1 MVSVQTIHPGEFTF
15 DDLDALPDDGLQY
28 ELVDGML
35 LVTPA
40 PLLVHQRVVTRLI
53 VRLSEQ
59 CPDDLEAF
67 VAPLDFR
74 PTDRRSLQP
83 DLLVVRREDIEP
95 KNIRRPLVL
104 AVEVLSRSTR
114 SKDLLL
120 KRQLYADAGI
130 PTYWVFDPEEPS
142 LCVLRLDGDKYVEDV
157 VVSGTDAYE
166 TDLPYPV
173 RIVPDDMVR

>member
-15 DDLDALPDDGLQY
+15 EDLDALPDDGLQY

-40 PLLVHQRVVTRLI
+40 PFPMHQRAVTQIAL
-53 VRLSEQ
+53 RLSLA
-59 CPDDLEAF
+59 CPPELEAF

-74 PTDRRSLQP
+74 PTNRRSLQP
-83 DLLVVRREDIEP
+83 DVLVARREDVGPE
-95 KNIRRPLVL
+95 NIQRPLLL

-120 KRQLYADAGI
+120 KRSLYADAGI
-130 PTYWVFDPEEPS
+130 PTYWIFDTDKPE
-142 LCVLRLDGDKYVEDV
+142 LIVLRLDGDKYVEIAMV
-157 VVSGTDAYE
+157 QGSDAYE
-166 TDLPYPV
+166 ADLPYPV
-173 RIVPDDMVR
+173 RIGPAEIMS

>member
-15 DDLDALPDDGLQY
+15 EDLDALPDDGLQY

-40 PLLVHQRVVTRLI
+40 PLPLHQQAVVELAFRLRLNCPSDLRV
-53 VRLSEQ
+53 
-59 CPDDLEAF
+59 F

-74 PTDRRSLQP
+74 PTNRRSLQP
-83 DLLVVRREDIEP
+83 DVLVARREDVGPE
-95 KNIRRPLVL
+95 NIQRPLSL

-120 KRQLYADAGI
+120 KRSLYADAGI
-130 PTYWVFDPEEPS
+130 PTYWIFDTDRPE
-142 LCVLRLDGDKYVEDV
+142 LMVLRLDGDKYVEIATV
-157 VVSGTDAYE
+157 QGSEAYE
-166 TDLPYPV
+166 ADLPYPV
-173 RIVPDDMVR
+173 RIVPAEIMS

>member
-1 MVSVQTIHPGEFTF
+1 MLSVQTIHYGEFTF
-15 DDLDALPDDGLQY
+15 EDLDALPDDGLQY

-35 LVTPA
+35 LVTPG
-40 PLLVHQRVVTRLI
+40 PIPVHQRAVTRLSFK
-53 VRLSEQ
+53 LGEH
-59 CPDDLEAF
+59 CPAELEVF

-83 DLLVVRREDIEP
+83 DVIVVRRDDIGP
-95 KNIRRPLVL
+95 KNIQRPLTI

-130 PTYWVFDPEEPS
+130 PTYWIFDPEEPS
-142 LCVLRLDGDKYVEDV
+142 LTVLRLDGDKYVEDV
-157 VVSGTDAYE
+157 VVSGTDIYE
-166 TDLPYPV
+166 AELPYPV
-173 RIVPDDMVR
+173 RIVPDEIVS